1 MIYSLCDI
9 AGKDRATN
17 KPIISIRAMDMEM
30 QLLRYFRDYGLDND
44 PDWRESLEVILESQ
58 REDGCFPLSSD
69 RDMPSDARVDFLY
82 RPTYA
87 CCQIMMRAYWVESCR
102 TSRGN
107 ASKLP
112 CLAALLFPAGAALM
126 ATVSKILSGSA
137 RTLPILAMRGLRK

>member
-44 PDWRESLEVILESQ
+44 PDWRESLDVILESQ

-69 RDMPSDARVDFLY
+69 CHMPVMHVSIFSIDL
-82 RPTYA
+82 
-87 CCQIMMRAYWVESCR
+87 R
-102 TSRGN
+102 T
-107 ASKLP
+107 
-112 CLAALLFPAGAALM
+112 LAAR
-126 ATVSKILSGSA
+126 S
-137 RTLPILAMRGLRK
+137 